1 MMPKLKMLEGVTLD
15 ADHDTSGDGVSKVMA
30 SSWFRRTYL
39 VQDNQRI
46 HLNMPT
52 EAMDRTGSRYG
63 DRIEPAYGSLPDLL
77 T

>member
-15 ADHDTSGDGVSKVMA
+15 ADHDTSGDGVSKAMV
-30 SSWFRRTYL
+30 SSWSRRTYP
-39 VQDNQRI
+39 VQDDQRI
-46 HLNMPT
+46 HLNMLT

-63 DRIEPAYGSLPDLL
+63 NRIEPAYGSLPELL